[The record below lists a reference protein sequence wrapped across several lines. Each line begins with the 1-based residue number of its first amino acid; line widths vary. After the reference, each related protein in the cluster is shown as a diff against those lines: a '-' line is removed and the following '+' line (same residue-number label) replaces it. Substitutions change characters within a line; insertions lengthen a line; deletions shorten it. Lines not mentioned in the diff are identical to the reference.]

1 MHDTMFVVWKNGV
14 NFVSFR
20 RKLSA
25 ILTIVDILVIM
36 LVVVIK
42 NNITV
47 NKIEKKDTVAAA
59 NVLMN
64 SDDALDIYKDKEI
77 EEYIESRPVI
87 VYDDMTMDELAAK
100 LDRVLHSTMSGK
112 GYLVASYSLEQ
123 GVDPYLATAVILL
136 ETGCNSTCSTMV
148 NTCHNVGGQKGSGCG
163 AYASFP
169 TLDDGIRA
177 FVDNLNRNYF
187 SRGLTIPET
196 IGPKYAESKE
206 WPTKVNNYI
215 NKIKNA

>member
-1 MHDTMFVVWKNGV
+1 MN
-14 NFVSFR
+14 FR

-25 ILTIVDILVIM
+25 ILAIIDILIIL
-36 LVVVIK
+36 LVVFIK
-42 NNITV
+42 NNASV
-47 NKIEKKDTVAAA
+47 NNVTKKDTVVAA
-59 NVLMN
+59 NVLVN
-64 SDDALDIYKDKEI
+64 SDGALDVYRNSEI
-77 EEYIESRPVI
+77 EEYIDSRPVI
-87 VYDDMTMDELAAK
+87 VYDNMTMDELAAK

-136 ETGCNSTCSTMV
+136 ETGCNSNCSTMV
-148 NTCHNVGGQKGSGCG
+148 NTCYNVGGMKGSGCG
-163 AYASFP
+163 AYQSFA

-187 SRGLTIPET
+187 SRGLTTPET
-196 IGPKYAESKE
+196 IGPRYAESKE
-206 WPTKVNNYI
+206 WPTKVTNYI

>member
-1 MHDTMFVVWKNGV
+1 M
-14 NFVSFR
+14 NFKK
-20 RKLSA
+20 KLSISLA
-25 ILTIVDILVIM
+25 IIDILVIV
-36 LVVVIK
+36 LVVVVK
-42 NNITV
+42 GNVSV
-47 NKIEKKDTVAAA
+47 NSVEKRDTVAAA
-59 NVLMN
+59 NVLTT

-87 VYDDMTMDELAAK
+87 VYDNMTMDELALK
-100 LDRVLHSTMSGK
+100 LDKVLHSTMSGK
-112 GYLVASYSLEQ
+112 GYLVASYSIEQ

-136 ETGCNSTCSTMV
+136 ETGCNSSCSTMV

-177 FVDNLNRNYF
+177 FIDNLNRNYF
-187 SRGLTIPET
+187 SRGLNTPET

-206 WPTKVNNYI
+206 WPRKVNNYI
-215 NKIKNA
+215 NQIKNA

>member
-1 MHDTMFVVWKNGV
+1 M
-14 NFVSFR
+14 NFKK
-20 RKLSA
+20 KLSISLA
-25 ILTIVDILVIM
+25 IIDVLVIV
-36 LVVVIK
+36 LVVVVK
-42 NNITV
+42 GNVSV
-47 NKIEKKDTVAAA
+47 NSVEKRDTVAAA
-59 NVLMN
+59 NVLTT

-87 VYDDMTMDELAAK
+87 VYDNMTMDELALK
-100 LDRVLHSTMSGK
+100 LDKVLHSTMSGK
-112 GYLVASYSLEQ
+112 GYLVASYSIEQ

-136 ETGCNSTCSTMV
+136 ETGCNSSCSTMV

-177 FVDNLNRNYF
+177 FIDNLNRNYF
-187 SRGLTIPET
+187 SRGLNTPET

-206 WPTKVNNYI
+206 WPRKVNNYI
-215 NKIKNA
+215 NQIKNA

>member
-1 MHDTMFVVWKNGV
+1 MI
-14 NFVSFR
+14 FR
-20 RKLSA
+20 KKLSI
-25 ILTIVDILVIM
+25 ILTIIDVFAIILVI
-36 LVVVIK
+36 LVKSNVSV
-42 NNITV
+42 NTV
-47 NKIEKKDTVAAA
+47 DKKDTASAA
-59 NVLMN
+59 NVLVT
-64 SDDALDIYKDKEI
+64 SDDALDEYKDNEI
-77 EEYIESRPVI
+77 QEYIDSRPVI
-87 VYDDMTMDELAAK
+87 VYDNMTMEELGAK
-100 LDRVLHSTMSGK
+100 LDRVLNSTMSGK

-136 ETGCNSTCSTMV
+136 ETGCNSTCSSMV
-148 NTCHNVGGQKGSGCG
+148 NTCNNVGGQKGSGCG

-187 SRGLTIPET
+187 SRGLTTPES